1 MERIE
6 PSVIELNSLRLT
18 LGRFD
23 ERVEFSSEDH
33 AIVLKNKNDAVD
45 LRSAL
50 YR

>member
-1 MERIE
+1 MGRIE
-6 PSVIELNSLRLT
+6 PSVIEIHSRSWA

-33 AIVLKNKNDAVD
+33 AIVLKVKNDAID

-50 YR
+50 SR